1 MQQKIHGF
9 FKFFFLDLHIFNARK
24 KSSKNLLHM
33 GGERWSQTEM
43 PYEAWFRLLT
53 FHFRKVVTCRFQRN
67 VTNMTMERQPRM
79 IRGGFPIILMVVT
92 LQLSHVKQYF
102 RGVPY
107 KDIKHTL
114 AWKPRAPSHW
124 LCHVNSVVGIQ
135 KKPSQQKCDQWHIVT
150 SWCWRFSWCFIPTPT
165 RKKLFF
171 CVSQGGWKK
180 TPNIFISSK
189 WRFVMVIYP
198 GRKSNLDK
206 QWQTQV
212 YLPSPQLF
220 WDRNHNLVPQKTSQF
235 FLWMNFIVIS
245 KHPLFGKMLWTS
257 SSNLFTLPLIK

>member
-1 MQQKIHGF
+1 
-9 FKFFFLDLHIFNARK
+9 
-24 KSSKNLLHM
+24 M

-79 IRGGFPIILMVVT
+79 TRGVFPIILMVVT

-165 RKKLFF
+165 RICFFVFPRVVGKKLQTYLLAPNGGLSWWFILVESQTWTNNDKHKSIFLPPNFF
-171 CVSQGGWKK
+171 GIETTTWYPKKPASSFYGW
-180 TPNIFISSK
+180 IS
-189 WRFVMVIYP
+189 
-198 GRKSNLDK
+198 
-206 QWQTQV
+206 
-212 YLPSPQLF
+212 
-220 WDRNHNLVPQKTSQF
+220 
-235 FLWMNFIVIS
+235 
-245 KHPLFGKMLWTS
+245 
-257 SSNLFTLPLIK
+257 